1 MGGWKGKRWRK
12 ERKDQTKKMSISIS
26 KIKAAMLFE
35 ENLKDI

>member
-1 MGGWKGKRWRK
+1 MQKNLIAHPNK
-12 ERKDQTKKMSISIS
+12 TVNISIS